1 VLRLE
6 ELKRGSHID
15 GLSPVGTAEVILVDW
30 LSDQQLE
37 VTYRTPKGLDQRILV
52 RDDQDRLSSAT
63 ASTPFSFGGN
73 AENFRLAAEA
83 HRISLAHLF
92 DPYLALT
99 SSDIEALPHQITAV
113 YGEMLERHP
122 LRFLLADDPGAGKTI
137 MAGLFI
143 KELMIRGDLM
153 RCMIVAPG
161 SLVEQWQDELK
172 EKFDLDFKIVG
183 REMFNT
189 SYSGNPFN
197 DEDRLILRLDMAAR
211 SDEVQALIEAS
222 RDFDLVICDEAHRM
236 SASYT
241 GGEVKYTK
249 RFQLGRM
256 LGRNARHLLLMTA
269 TPHNGKDDDFQLFMS
284 LLDNDRFEGAY
295 REGVRTSN
303 AKDLMRRLVKE
314 ELYWFDGRPLFPE
327 RRAYT
332 VDYPLSATEAD
343 LYASVT
349 EYVRDEMNRA
359 ERFANTDEK
368 VRNNVGFALQS
379 LQRRLASSPRAI
391 WKSLKR
397 RRERLQKRLEE
408 EELKLKGAHP
418 SAMWSPSAIS
428 VPGDDDLEEMPE
440 EELEAL
446 ENEAIDTASSART
459 LDELKIEIESLKV
472 LEEKAHMLCRSG
484 KDAKWTQLAS
494 ILDQPPVYDPA
505 TGRQKKILI
514 FTEPRDTLDYLHEK
528 IVARL
533 GDPEAVKVIHGG
545 VPRQQRRAAVA
556 AFNDD
561 PKVRVLIANDA
572 AGEGVNLQRG
582 AHLMV
587 NYDLP
592 WNPNR
597 LEQRFGRIHR
607 IGQTEVCH
615 LWNLVAGETREG
627 AVYQRLLEKLEE
639 ARKALGGK
647 VYDVLGE
654 AFEDKSL
661 KDLLIEA
668 VRYGDRDDVRA
679 RLHQS
684 IDGAVDQ
691 ANLNALTKRA
701 RLSQETLDPER
712 VRELKFEMERAHARR
727 LQPYYIRMFF
737 AEAIKRLGGDMAAR
751 EDGRWEILRVPAL
764 IRIRDHLTGHGD
776 PVLERYARVCFDKAH
791 MRSLD
796 GQPNAALIA
805 PGHPLLDAVVDLT
818 IEHYETALREGTVF
832 VAEADAGEEPRLLV
846 MAEHE
851 VKDGVAAPNG
861 QPRVISKRLQFV
873 SLNKD
878 GGARDEG
885 AAPYLDLRPLTAE
898 ESELCKE
905 GLEADWLK
913 QDLLARARAYVSQHL
928 ATEHLE
934 EVRHRR
940 LDHIRKVEEEVRV
953 RLKKEIAYWSRRA
966 DQHRLNIKAGKDERL
981 ALAQAEER
989 ASRLADR
996 LELRLLELKK
1006 ERDISAASP
1015 VIRGGALVIP
1025 AGLLA
1030 SLKGAE
1036 VVHDGFA
1043 EETEETE
1050 RLSMDAVMQAERAAG
1065 RKPVDVSMHNR
1076 GWDIESVTPES
1087 ELLFLEVKGRVVG
1100 GREII
1105 VTKNEMLKARNAGD
1119 RYHLVYVPIEAGFAG
1134 QPLYLNDPARHLW
1147 DEGEFRDICRHYAV
1161 KDIVALAAT
1170 TPKVSGFADQ

>member
-1 VLRLE
+1 MRLE
-6 ELKRGSHID
+6 ELRKGLSVE
-15 GLSPVGTAEVILVDW
+15 GLSPSGIAEIISVDW

-37 VTYRTPKGLDQRILV
+37 VTYRTPKGLDQRILI

-63 ASTPFSFGGN
+63 ASAPFSFGGN

-143 KELMIRGDLM
+143 KELMIRGDLK

-183 REMFNT
+183 REMFQA
-189 SYSGNPFN
+189 SHSGNPFN

-211 SDEVQALIEAS
+211 SDDVQALIEAS

-269 TPHNGKDDDFQLFMS
+269 TPHNGKDDDFQLFLS
-284 LLDNDRFEGAY
+284 LLDNDRFEGAH

-332 VDYPLSATEAD
+332 VDYPLSAREAD

-349 EYVRDEMNRA
+349 EYVREEMNRA
-359 ERFANTDEK
+359 ERFAKTDEK
-368 VRNNVGFALQS
+368 KRNNVGFALQS

-408 EELKLKGAHP
+408 EELKLKGAYP
-418 SAMWSPSAIS
+418 SALSSPAIIN
-428 VPGDDDLEEMPE
+428 VPDDDDLDEMPE

-446 ENEAIDTASSART
+446 EDQAIDTASSART
-459 LDELKIEIESLKV
+459 LDELKIEIESLRV
-472 LEEKAHMLCRSG
+472 LEEKAYVLCRSG
-484 KDAKWTQLAS
+484 EDAKWTQLAS

-505 TGRQKKILI
+505 TGRQRKILL
-514 FTEPRDTLDYLHEK
+514 FTEPRDTLDYLQEK
-528 IVARL
+528 IVSRL

-654 AFEDKSL
+654 AFEDRSL
-661 KDLLIEA
+661 KDLLMEA
-668 VRYGDRDDVRA
+668 VRYGDREDIRA

-691 ANLNALTKRA
+691 SRLNALTKRA

-737 AEAIKRLGGDMAAR
+737 EEAFKRLGGDMAAR
-751 EDGRWEILRVPAL
+751 EEGRWEILRVPAL
-764 IRIRDHLTGHGD
+764 IRSRDHLTGHGD
-776 PVLERYARVCFDKAH
+776 PVLERYARVCFVQNAYA
-791 MRSLD
+791 
-796 GQPNAALIA
+796 QP
-805 PGHPLLDAVVDLT
+805 
-818 IEHYETALREGTVF
+818 
-832 VAEADAGEEPRLLV
+832 
-846 MAEHE
+846 
-851 VKDGVAAPNG
+851 
-861 QPRVISKRLQFV
+861 
-873 SLNKD
+873 
-878 GGARDEG
+878 
-885 AAPYLDLRPLTAE
+885 
-898 ESELCKE
+898 
-905 GLEADWLK
+905 
-913 QDLLARARAYVSQHL
+913 
-928 ATEHLE
+928 
-934 EVRHRR
+934 
-940 LDHIRKVEEEVRV
+940 
-953 RLKKEIAYWSRRA
+953 
-966 DQHRLNIKAGKDERL
+966 
-981 ALAQAEER
+981 
-989 ASRLADR
+989 
-996 LELRLLELKK
+996 
-1006 ERDISAASP
+1006 
-1015 VIRGGALVIP
+1015 
-1025 AGLLA
+1025 
-1030 SLKGAE
+1030 
-1036 VVHDGFA
+1036 
-1043 EETEETE
+1043 
-1050 RLSMDAVMQAERAAG
+1050 
-1065 RKPVDVSMHNR
+1065 
-1076 GWDIESVTPES
+1076 
-1087 ELLFLEVKGRVVG
+1087 
-1100 GREII
+1100 
-1105 VTKNEMLKARNAGD
+1105 
-1119 RYHLVYVPIEAGFAG
+1119 
-1134 QPLYLNDPARHLW
+1134 
-1147 DEGEFRDICRHYAV
+1147 
-1161 KDIVALAAT
+1161 
-1170 TPKVSGFADQ
+1170 